1 MGRCSAGGSRIHPWR
16 VLLQSLP
23 LYISKTAVS
32 NWQMEAENL
41 RCPDPSSQQTHT
53 EKTNKFCAMP
63 TSLSI
68 FILEKA
74 VQRLHSSADVF
85 IQNGVDHIHFNTHIR
100 QEIHYISSTSPL
112 LFPSLADNSFLK
124 IIMLVSRDI
133 YTGSEMNKHPHPC
146 SGGKLTNQS
155 TI

>member
-1 MGRCSAGGSRIHPWR
+1 VPH
-16 VLLQSLP
+16 
-23 LYISKTAVS
+23 
-32 NWQMEAENL
+32 
-41 RCPDPSSQQTHT
+41 PSSQQTLT
-53 EKTNKFCAMP
+53 EKTNKFYAMP

-74 VQRLHSSADVF
+74 VERLHSSADVF
-85 IQNGVDHIHFNTHIR
+85 IQNGVDHIYFNIHIR

-133 YTGSEMNKHPHPC
+133 YTGSEMNKHPTPALVE
-146 SGGKLTNQS
+146 SSQINQ
-155 TI
+155 